1 MNKIPLILLGL
12 LAFVSPGAAQ
22 YKYTD
27 KTDTNTNYPA
37 EPILPPGAASVQKP
51 DDGDYP
57 YYGNAPD
64 ELLPYRN
71 IQPYYRYWLTRLP
84 FRGPGKDYPDPPNLK
99 SLKIRSEE
107 HTSELQS

>member
-1 MNKIPLILLGL
+1 MNKIRLILLGL

-27 KTDTNTNYPA
+27 KPDTNTNYPA
-37 EPILPPGAASVQKP
+37 EPILLPAPPPCRSRRGRL
-51 DDGDYP
+51 P

-84 FRGPGKDYPDPPNLK
+84 FRGPGKDYPDPPG
-99 SLKIRSEE
+99 S
-107 HTSELQS
+107 